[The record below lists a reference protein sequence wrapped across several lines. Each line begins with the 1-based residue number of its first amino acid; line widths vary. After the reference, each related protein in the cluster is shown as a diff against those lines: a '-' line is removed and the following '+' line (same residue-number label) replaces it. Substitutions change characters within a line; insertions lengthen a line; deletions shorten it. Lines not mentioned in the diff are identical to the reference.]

1 MCQYS
6 CNSSGTLHR
15 SSELCWC
22 VHWQCASCNA
32 SFGQSSFH
40 RCDSWMD
47 GRWRDP
53 PDNYCQPF
61 SLRTNNHFILL
72 LEWTSSKQDTVC
84 PEVLLT
90 QPIRHNNQSHIL
102 WYMLWLPLRWAFS
115 EPAFLRVLLQTWHST
130 SWSSLC
136 TVRMCRLQVIFF
148 GNERPHK
155 VQQKWSPT
163 TCIWS
168 STSKSEGIQQNKLL
182 AHPL

>member
-53 PDNYCQPF
+53 LDNYCQPF
-61 SLRTNNHFILL
+61 SLRTNKEFI
-72 LEWTSSKQDTVC
+72 
-84 PEVLLT
+84 
-90 QPIRHNNQSHIL
+90 QSLWVDGPDGPSAVKKRLWKVIL
-102 WYMLWLPLRWAFS
+102 MYLISVPRIQFPTKKLN
-115 EPAFLRVLLQTWHST
+115 
-130 SWSSLC
+130 
-136 TVRMCRLQVIFF
+136 FF
-148 GNERPHK
+148 GNGTWDTVSYIRRGK
-155 VQQKWSPT
+155 GGQNWQFFSNVQQMYSHLQRTWVGNAQ
-163 TCIWS
+163 CLER
-168 STSKSEGIQQNKLL
+168 SEGHTPRDAAFK
-182 AHPL
+182 A